1 MKNIIDYA
9 LGTAGAGFDIKP
21 MCEADSLVLSQ
32 LSYMDFS
39 GEVPGPAEKAKP
51 VTLRDAILYKGI
63 RALCK
68 DTIFPE
74 KNEKLLQAVLDSS
87 RFGGLKLKSFVNEV
101 DDEERKQFAAIT
113 YVLPDRQAYIA
124 FRGTDTT
131 LTGWR
136 EDFNMAFTYP
146 VPAQQDA
153 AAYLDAAGKA
163 NAGTLFVGGHSKG
176 GNLAI
181 YASVR
186 CEQKVR
192 VRIAGIFNHDGPGF
206 KEDIYSEEGFKQI
219 ESLVRTSLPTHSV
232 VGILLQHDDNYRAV
246 KSNAVGL
253 LQHDPFTWSIK
264 GGDLEFTDGLNSQS
278 VFLDKTIGTWLAGLA
293 DDERKKFVDALF
305 EIADAS
311 DFETI
316 QDVRKNWRKAASD
329 SLSVIK
335 DMGPETRKMATEV
348 FGMFE
353 RTVSTGLAREIKGLF
368 SRKSAAVK
376 DTD

>member
-9 LGTAGAGFDIKP
+9 VSTAGAGFDIKP

-32 LSYMDFS
+32 LSYLDFS
-39 GEVPGPAEKAKP
+39 GEVPGPTDKAKP
-51 VTLRDAILYKGI
+51 PTLKDVILYKGV

-68 DTIFPE
+68 ETIIPE
-74 KNEKLLQAVLDSS
+74 KNEKLLLAVLDSS
-87 RFGGLKLKSFVNEV
+87 RFGGLKLKSFINEV
-101 DDEERKQFAAIT
+101 DDAEHKQFAAVT
-113 YVLPDRQAYIA
+113 FLMPEKEAYIA

-136 EDFNMAFTYP
+136 EDFDMAFTYP

-153 AAYLDAAGKA
+153 VAYLNMAGK
-163 NAGTLFVGGHSKG
+163 GTSGALFVGGHSKG

-186 CEQKVR
+186 SDNR
-192 VRIAGIFNHDGPGF
+192 LRGRIAGVFNHDGPGF
-206 KEDIYSEEGFKQI
+206 KEDIYSEEAYKQI
-219 ESLVRTSLPTHSV
+219 EPLVHTSLPTHSI
-232 VGILLQHDDNYRAV
+232 VGILLQHDDNYKAV

-278 VFLDKTIGTWLAGLA
+278 VFLDKAIGKWLEGLS
-293 DDERKKFVDALF
+293 DEERMKFVDALF

-311 DFETI
+311 GFETI
-316 QDVRKNWRKAASD
+316 QDVKKNWKKAASD
-329 SLSVIK
+329 SIAVIK
-335 DMGPETRKMATEV
+335 DMGPETRKMASEV
-348 FGMFE
+348 FSMFE
-353 RTVSTGLAREIKGLF
+353 KTVSTGLVSEIKGFF
-368 SRKSAAVK
+368 SRKQSEN
-376 DTD
+376 

>member
-9 LGTAGAGFDIKP
+9 QSTAGAGFDIKP
-21 MCEADSLVLSQ
+21 LCEADSLVLSQ
-32 LSYMDFS
+32 LAYMDFG
-39 GEVPGPAEKAKP
+39 GEVPGPGEKSKP
-51 VTLRDAILYKGI
+51 VSLRDVILYKGI
-63 RALCK
+63 RALCR
-68 DTIFPE
+68 DTMLPE

-87 RFGGLKLKSFVNEV
+87 RFGALKLKSFVNEV
-101 DDEERKQFAAIT
+101 DDGEHKQFAAVT
-113 YVLPDRQAYIA
+113 FVLPEKQAYIA

-146 VPAQQDA
+146 VPAQLDA
-153 AAYLDAAGKA
+153 AAYLDTAGKA
-163 NAGTLFVGGHSKG
+163 NTGALFVGGHSKG

-186 CEQKVR
+186 CEDKIR
-192 VRIAGIFNHDGPGF
+192 GRIVGIFNHDGPGF
-206 KEDIYSEEGFKQI
+206 KEDIYSDEAYKQI
-219 ESLVRTSLPTHSV
+219 EPLVHTSLPTHSV
-232 VGILLQHDDNYRAV
+232 VGILLQHDDNYKAV

-278 VFLDKTIGTWLAGLA
+278 VFLDKTIGTWLSGLS
-293 DDERKKFVDALF
+293 DDERRKFVDALF

-311 DFETI
+311 SFETI

-329 SLSVIK
+329 SLAVIK
-335 DMGPETRKMATEV
+335 DMGPDTKKMASEV
-348 FGMFE
+348 FGLFE
-353 RTVSTGLAREIKGLF
+353 RTVSAGLAREIKGLF
-368 SRKSAAVK
+368 SRKPAGGQESS
-376 DTD
+376 

>member
-1 MKNIIDYA
+1 MRNIIDYA
-9 LGTAGAGFDIKP
+9 RSTAGAGFDIKP
-21 MCEADSLVLSQ
+21 LCEADSLVLSQ
-32 LSYMDFS
+32 LSYLDFS
-39 GEVPGPAEKAKP
+39 GEVPGPTDKAKP
-51 VTLRDAILYKGI
+51 AMLRDAILYKGI

-74 KNEKLLQAVLDSS
+74 KNEKLLQEVLDST
-87 RFGGLKLKSFVNEV
+87 RFGSLKLKSFVNEV
-101 DDEERKQFAAIT
+101 DDGEHKQFAAVT
-113 YVLPDRQAYIA
+113 FLLPDKAAYIA
-124 FRGTDTT
+124 FRGTDNT

-153 AAYLDAAGKA
+153 SAYLNQAGKS
-163 NAGTLFVGGHSKG
+163 NAGALFVGGHSKG

-186 CEQKVR
+186 CEDKVR
-192 VRIAGIFNHDGPGF
+192 GRIAGIFNHDGPGF
-206 KEDIYSEEGFKQI
+206 KEDIYSEEAYKQI
-219 ESLVRTSLPTHSV
+219 ESLVHTSLPTHSV
-232 VGILLQHDDNYRAV
+232 VGILLQHDEDFKAV

-264 GGDLEFTDGLNSQS
+264 GGDLEFTEGLNSQS
-278 VFLDKTIGTWLAGLA
+278 VFLDKAIGSWLSGLA
-293 DDERKKFVDALF
+293 DDERRKFVDALF

-329 SLSVIK
+329 SLAVIK
-335 DMGPETRKMATEV
+335 DMGPDTRKMATEV
-348 FGMFE
+348 FSLFE
-353 RTVSTGLAREIKGLF
+353 RTVSTGLAREIKGFF
-368 SRKSAAVK
+368 SRKPAVGR
-376 DTD
+376 DDE